1 MSLETDLR
9 HALAALCLRAHRLF
23 LATPGVLAT
32 VPMIRGVWG
41 AALRAEDEAA
51 YRRVFVGGEDPSD
64 RLPTYLFRPTRNAI
78 ADPPALEWIVFGN
91 ALDDEAVMQRAW
103 ARATAMGLGPGRR
116 PFSIRRTEYL
126 HPDGTAGSAPTTW
139 RADQVL
145 WPFSPSR
152 PCHLVFPAPLRLLKK
167 KRLITAP
174 TLPDLIEHALRRVA
188 ALAGPGDAEPGEAA
202 GDDRLVTL
210 TASALGAAEATRAVP
225 WDGRPLDLVRYSG
238 TQKQE
243 VELHGV
249 TGALTL
255 PYGPGPLWPLL
266 AALAWTHLGKGTVF
280 GLGQMLIVPMDGH
293 A

>member
-9 HALAALCLRAHRLF
+9 HALAALRLRARRLF

-51 YRRVFVGGEDPSD
+51 YRCVFVGGEDPSD
-64 RLPTYLFRPTRNAI
+64 RLPTYLFRPASRAI

-91 ALDDEAVMQRAW
+91 ALDDEAVMRRAW
-103 ARATAMGLGPGRR
+103 ARAATMGLGPERR

-126 HPDGTAGSAPTTW
+126 HPDGTAISAPTSW
-139 RADQVL
+139 RADQAL
-145 WPFSPSR
+145 WPLSPGQ

-167 KRLITAP
+167 KRLVTAP
-174 TLPDLIEHALRRVA
+174 TLLDLIEHALRRLA
-188 ALAGPGDAEPGEAA
+188 ALAGPEGAA
-202 GDDRLVTL
+202 LKTL
-210 TASALGAAEATRAVP
+210 TAPALGAAEAIRAAP

-238 TQKQE
+238 AQKQE

-249 TGALTL
+249 TGTITL
-255 PYGPGPLWPLL
+255 PHGPGPLWPLL

-280 GLGQMLIVPMDGH
+280 GLGQMLIIPMTRRI
-293 A
+293 